1 MFSAFSPSRGLLRDC
16 EIFADLRFKLY
27 WEHHL
32 GYRVAAAAEWL
43 RWLRKLKI
51 VSILL

>member
-1 MFSAFSPSRGLLRDC
+1 MGLLC
-16 EIFADLRFKLY
+16 KIFAKVRLQLY
-27 WEHHL
+27 WEHQH

-43 RWLRKLKI
+43 WWLRKLKI